1 MLISVIIPIH
11 NRLDLA
17 ISAIGKRKD
26 LRRDL
31 VGHEDRSRSEDRA
44 VIPGCG
50 SMTWPFYSAPIEFDE
65 AVKRGLRLLP
75 TQRRVRF
82 IRLRRQPAGWKGMRW
97 QSPRGMMSIDP
108 ETRDVVQT
116 DCGLGP
122 TCYSRS
128 VGLPFPNNRVTFCVQ
143 ISDCMRSNQWRPA
156 CRQSFSG
163 SGCTH
168 CASPI
173 RVGTSSANPSD
184 VLKEAGIGERR

>member
-65 AVKRGLRLLP
+65 AVKRGLRFC
-75 TQRRVRF
+75 RRSGAFGSFGYGVS
-82 IRLRRQPAGWKGMRW
+82 LRAGGHAMAEPARDDVDR
-97 QSPRGMMSIDP
+97 PR
-108 ETRDVVQT
+108 
-116 DCGLGP
+116 
-122 TCYSRS
+122 
-128 VGLPFPNNRVTFCVQ
+128 
-143 ISDCMRSNQWRPA
+143 
-156 CRQSFSG
+156 
-163 SGCTH
+163 
-168 CASPI
+168 
-173 RVGTSSANPSD
+173 NP
-184 VLKEAGIGERR
+184 